1 MTASEWQE
9 PTTNPP
15 RSRAWGSEHAW
26 EPALEPGLGEMALAD
41 GPGASAPQQRQRQT
55 PGPRQHAS
63 QPVPGCRERS
73 QGWALWLG
81 RPWTRREV
89 LDPWGGGWG
98 LGSALLSRIPTS
110 PWLAYPT
117 QGLTL
122 SQRSPAARRSRGKVR
137 GRGGGAPAP
146 LEEGQAV
153 LSCPGQSCADTK
165 GENLF
170 L

>member
-63 QPVPGCRERS
+63 QPVPGCTPGEVPGLGPLVGPTLDPEGSPRSLGRRVGTRLCSSLPDTHLPMARVPHTGADTVPEKPSSQEEPRKS
-73 QGWALWLG
+73 QGE
-81 RPWTRREV
+81 RR
-89 LDPWGGGWG
+89 W
-98 LGSALLSRIPTS
+98 S
-110 PWLAYPT
+110 PCP
-117 QGLTL
+117 
-122 SQRSPAARRSRGKVR
+122 SRG
-137 GRGGGAPAP
+137 GA
-146 LEEGQAV
+146 G
-153 LSCPGQSCADTK
+153 CA
-165 GENLF
+165 F
-170 L
+170 LPRSKLC